1 MKHLKLT
8 STGADRAVLLF
19 LGWGMDAGPF
29 ADVALEGYDVV
40 AVWDYRDDRFDDSVL
55 APYREVV
62 VAAWSLGVF
71 IAARFMAARP
81 GLNVTLR
88 IAFNGTL
95 YPADDLRGI
104 PVATY
109 RATGANLNERS
120 LRKFYRRMFAS
131 AEAFA
136 PFAATLPLRDVKGLV
151 EELDH
156 IHGLQLSEP
165 TPDGRWDMAV
175 VADGDRI
182 VPPEAQL
189 RAWEERAYRVER
201 RSEGSHYVDF
211 NAELRRVV
219 ADKGLIQHRFRRSG
233 TTYRDNAAV
242 QARVASHLA
251 DMITQSIAAT
261 PGRIIEIGAG
271 TGILTE
277 RLATLYPDADIT
289 AVDLVGSPQLEAVS
303 PRVKVVEADGEWFI
317 STVAE
322 GSADLIA
329 TSSTIQWFN
338 SIPSFFMRCQRA
350 TARGGIVAA
359 ATYGSRN
366 FEELD
371 SAGVGRRR
379 FASLDELRGMV
390 PDGFEII
397 ASGEEI
403 VKETFGSAAAL
414 LRHLR
419 ATGVN
424 ATDSGAAAAVSARRL
439 LNAYPLDADGRA
451 TLTFNPV
458 YIILK
463 RK

>member
-29 ADVALEGYDVV
+29 ADVALEGYDIV
-40 AVWDYRDDRFDDSVL
+40 AVWDYRDDRFDDSIL
-55 APYREVV
+55 APYREIV

-71 IAARFMAARP
+71 MAARFMAARP
-81 GLNVTLR
+81 GLNVTRR

-95 YPADDLRGI
+95 YPADDIRGI

-109 RATGANLNERS
+109 RATGANLDERS

-136 PFAATLPLRDVKGLV
+136 PFAAALPARRITELV

-156 IHGLQLSEP
+156 IHELQLGEE
-165 TPDGRWDMAV
+165 TPDGRWDTAV
-175 VADGDRI
+175 IALDDRI
-182 VPPEAQL
+182 VPPAAQL
-189 RAWEERAYRVER
+189 RAWEESAYRVER
-201 RSEGSHYVDF
+201 RPEGSHYVDF
-211 NAELRRVV
+211 NIELRRLV
-219 ADKGLIQHRFRRSG
+219 ADKSLIQCRFRRSDA
-233 TTYRDNAAV
+233 TYRDNAAV
-242 QARVASHLA
+242 QRHVASRLTRMLEPVA
-251 DMITQSIAAT
+251 GR
-261 PGRIIEIGAG
+261 PERIIEIGAG

-277 RLATLYPDADIT
+277 RLAELYPHADIT
-289 AVDLVGSPQLEAVS
+289 AVDLVSSRHLAIVS
-303 PRVKVVEADGEWFI
+303 PRVKVVETDGEWFI

-322 GSADLIA
+322 GAADLIA

-338 SIPSFFMRCQRA
+338 SIPSFFKRCQRA
-350 TARGGIVAA
+350 MSRGGIVAA

-371 SAGVGRRR
+371 SAGVARRR
-379 FASLDELRGMV
+379 FASLDELREMV
-390 PDGFEII
+390 PDGFEIV
-397 ASGEEI
+397 ASEEEI
-403 VKETFGSAAAL
+403 VKETFDSPASL

-424 ATDSGAAAAVSARRL
+424 ATDSGAAATVSARRL
-439 LNAYPLDADGRA
+439 LNNYPLDPEGRA